1 MIHLVAPL
9 SPSPRPPPSLPLILW
24 VDPEKCGQLLHS
36 TDTLWPGQQQQG
48 AQGKMVSLY
57 RVIPMHGNAI
67 KAYWR
72 FRMYNYTVCQFL
84 LPVQLSESVLVR
96 DLIFVFQNI
105 EGEHIHYDSKDDAF
119 RLDKT
124 VSIN

>member
-1 MIHLVAPL
+1 
-9 SPSPRPPPSLPLILW
+9 
-24 VDPEKCGQLLHS
+24 
-36 TDTLWPGQQQQG
+36 
-48 AQGKMVSLY
+48 
-57 RVIPMHGNAI
+57 MHGNAI

>member
-1 MIHLVAPL
+1 
-9 SPSPRPPPSLPLILW
+9 
-24 VDPEKCGQLLHS
+24 
-36 TDTLWPGQQQQG
+36 
-48 AQGKMVSLY
+48 
-57 RVIPMHGNAI
+57 
-67 KAYWR
+67 
-72 FRMYNYTVCQFL
+72 MYNYTVCQFL